1 MGMVVRSNVMAVN
14 AFRQLGM
21 NNSQVS
27 KSLEKLSSG
36 FRINRAGDDASGL
49 AISEKMKAQIRGLE
63 TASSNSQDG
72 ISLIQTAEGA
82 LTEVHD
88 MLNRM
93 VELAGKSANGTMDDT
108 VDRAALQNEVN
119 ELIDEINRIA
129 KGTNFNGI
137 KLLDGSLAGAAS
149 TTPDAGITADQITQ
163 ARADTITA
171 TPATA
176 GTAQTV
182 EFDVAGAAFG
192 ADGTVSVALGGNTY
206 DVDVTK
212 GMTDAEFATA
222 LVDAINANKPN
233 DTSAGEFTAA
243 VANNTEITLTGT
255 NNNQDAAGFTWENKL
270 EIVPKAA
277 EAATAA
283 AAAGDAETPA
293 APEFTPAADNTLTN
307 LGITGI
313 DLSGAGDGVTG
324 DVSIKYDAAATGKEL
339 TVTIGDKTF
348 VAADAAVVDG
358 DITLT
363 EDGGTATIK
372 LEGVTAATLK
382 AGATADT
389 PLGTFDV
396 PAEDPTAAAGG
407 LILQIGD
414 TGADFNQM
422 VVKIEAMDATSLGIG
437 EVSVE
442 TQKDA
447 QDMIKALRGN
457 LADLKP
463 DEAKIK
469 GAINL
474 VSENRAKLGALQNRL
489 EHTINNLDV
498 AAENMTAANSR
509 IRDTDMAK
517 QMMEYTKMNVLTQSA
532 QAMLAQANQ
541 QPQSVLQL
549 LQ

>member
-49 AISEKMKAQIRGLE
+49 AISEKMKAQIKGLE

-93 VELAGKSANGTMDDT
+93 VELAGKAANGTMDDT

-119 ELIDEINRIA
+119 ELIDEIDRIA

-137 KLLDGSLAGAAS
+137 KLLDGSLAGGAAN

-163 ARADTITA
+163 ATADTITETA
-171 TPATA
+171 ATA
-176 GTAQTV
+176 TTAQTV

-233 DTSAGEFTAA
+233 DTDAGEFTAA
-243 VANNTEITLTGT
+243 VANDTEITLTGT
-255 NNNQDAAGFTWENKL
+255 NNNQDAVDFTWENKL

-283 AAAGDAETPA
+283 AAAGDAEETKTA
-293 APEFTPAADNTLTN
+293 TFTPDDAKMTAA
-307 LGITGI
+307 GITSIDMSGI
-313 DLSGAGDGVTG
+313 PADSAGKVT
-324 DVSIKYDAAATGKEL
+324 VKYDATSKAA
-339 TVTIGDKTF
+339 TVTIGDVEYTSQDISA
-348 VAADAAVVDG
+348 AADNDE
-358 DITLT
+358 ITLT
-363 EDGGTATIK
+363 DADGNTIK
-372 LEGVTAATLK
+372 MTIADANVLRGTTTAAEIGSVE
-382 AGATADT
+382 AA
-389 PLGTFDV
+389 
-396 PAEDPTAAAGG
+396 AEDPTAAAGG

-414 TGADFNQM
+414 TGASFNQM
-422 VVKIEAMDATSLGIG
+422 TVSIAAMDATSLGIG
-437 EVSVE
+437 TISVG
-442 TQKDA
+442 TQTEAKA
-447 QDMIKALRGN
+447 MLSALRGD
-457 LADLKP
+457 LA
-463 DEAKIK
+463 EGGTNK

-474 VSENRAKLGALQNRL
+474 VSDVRAKLGALQNRL

>member
-49 AISEKMKAQIRGLE
+49 AISEKMKAQIKGLE

-137 KLLDGSLAGAAS
+137 KLLDGSLAGGAAN

-163 ARADTITA
+163 ATADTITETA
-171 TPATA
+171 ATA
-176 GTAQTV
+176 TTAQTV

-233 DTSAGEFTAA
+233 DTDAGEFTAA
-243 VANNTEITLTGT
+243 VANDTEITLTGT
-255 NNNQDAAGFTWENKL
+255 NNNQDAVDFTWENKL

-283 AAAGDAETPA
+283 AAAGDAEETKTA
-293 APEFTPAADNTLTN
+293 TFTPDDAKMTAA
-307 LGITGI
+307 GITSIDMSGI
-313 DLSGAGDGVTG
+313 PADSAGKVT
-324 DVSIKYDAAATGKEL
+324 VKYDATSKAA
-339 TVTIGDKTF
+339 TVTIGDVEYTSQDISA
-348 VAADAAVVDG
+348 AADNDE
-358 DITLT
+358 ITLT
-363 EDGGTATIK
+363 DADGNTIK
-372 LEGVTAATLK
+372 MTIADANVLRGTTTAAEIGSVE
-382 AGATADT
+382 AA
-389 PLGTFDV
+389 
-396 PAEDPTAAAGG
+396 AEDPTAAAGG

-414 TGADFNQM
+414 TGASFNQM
-422 VVKIEAMDATSLGIG
+422 TVSIAAMDATSLGIG
-437 EVSVE
+437 TISVG
-442 TQKDA
+442 TQTEAKA
-447 QDMIKALRGN
+447 MLSALRGD
-457 LADLKP
+457 LA
-463 DEAKIK
+463 EGGTNK

-474 VSENRAKLGALQNRL
+474 VSDVRAKLGALQNRL

>member
-1 MGMVVRSNVMAVN
+1 MRIQHNIMALN
-14 AFRQLGM
+14 SYRQLGG
-21 NNSQVS
+21 NNSALA
-27 KSLEKLSSG
+27 KNLEKLSSG
-36 FRINRAGDDASGL
+36 YRINRAGDDAAGL
-49 AISEKMKAQIRGLE
+49 AISEKMRAQIKGLE
-63 TASSNSQDG
+63 AAQKNANDG
-72 ISLIQTAEGA
+72 ISLVQTAEGA

-137 KLLDGSLAGAAS
+137 KLLDGSLAGGAAA
-149 TTPDAGITADQITQ
+149 TPDAGITADQITQ
-163 ARADTITA
+163 ARTDTITA
-171 TPATA
+171 TPGVASTSA
-176 GTAQTV
+176 ETV
-182 EFDVAGAAFG
+182 NFDVAGVAFD
-192 ADGTVSVALGGNTY
+192 ADGTVSVNLGGNTY

-212 GMTDAEFATA
+212 GMSEDDFASA
-222 LVDAINANKPN
+222 LVDAINANKPT
-233 DTSAGEFTAA
+233 DGTAGAFTA
-243 VANNTEITLTGT
+243 VATGTAITLTSA
-255 NNNQDAAGFTWENKL
+255 NQAASGITWENKL
-270 EIVPKAA
+270 EIAPKAA

-293 APEFTPAADNTLTN
+293 APEFTPAADDTLTN

-348 VAADAAVVDG
+348 VAANAAVVDG

-396 PAEDPTAAAGG
+396 PAEDPTTAAGG

-414 TGADFNQM
+414 TGASFNQM
-422 VVKIEAMDATSLGIG
+422 TVSIAAMDATSLGIG
-437 EVSVE
+437 TISVG
-442 TQKDA
+442 TQTEAKA
-447 QDMIKALRGN
+447 MLSALRGD
-457 LADLKP
+457 LA
-463 DEAKIK
+463 EGGTNK

-474 VSENRAKLGALQNRL
+474 VSDVRAKLGALQNRL

>member
-49 AISEKMKAQIRGLE
+49 AISEKMKAQIKGLE

-137 KLLDGSLAGAAS
+137 KLLDGSLAGAAN
-149 TTPDAGITADQITQ
+149 TPDAGITADQITQ
-163 ARADTITA
+163 ATADTITETA
-171 TPATA
+171 ATA
-176 GTAQTV
+176 TTAQTV

-222 LVDAINANKPN
+222 LVDAINANKPT
-233 DTSAGEFTAA
+233 DGTAGAFTAA
-243 VANNTEITLTGT
+243 ATGTAITLTSA
-255 NNNQDAAGFTWENKL
+255 NQAASGITWENKL
-270 EIVPKAA
+270 EIAPKAA

-293 APEFTPAADNTLTN
+293 APEFTPAADDTLTN

-324 DVSIKYDAAATGKEL
+324 DVSIKYDATATGKEL

-414 TGADFNQM
+414 TGASFNQM
-422 VVKIEAMDATSLGIG
+422 TVSIAAMDATSLGIG
-437 EVSVE
+437 TISVG
-442 TQKDA
+442 TQTEAKA
-447 QDMIKALRGN
+447 MLSALRGD
-457 LADLKP
+457 LA
-463 DEAKIK
+463 EGGTNK

-474 VSENRAKLGALQNRL
+474 VSDVRAKLGALQNRL

>member
-1 MGMVVRSNVMAVN
+1 M
-14 AFRQLGM
+14 
-21 NNSQVS
+21 
-27 KSLEKLSSG
+27 
-36 FRINRAGDDASGL
+36 
-49 AISEKMKAQIRGLE
+49 E

-137 KLLDGSLAGAAS
+137 KLLDGSLAGAAN

-163 ARADTITA
+163 ATADTITA

-255 NNNQDAAGFTWENKL
+255 NNNQDAADFTWENKL

-283 AAAGDAETPA
+283 AATGDAEETKTA
-293 APEFTPAADNTLTN
+293 TFTPDDAKMTAA
-307 LGITGI
+307 GITSIDMSGI
-313 DLSGAGDGVTG
+313 PADSAGKVT
-324 DVSIKYDAAATGKEL
+324 VKYDATSKAA
-339 TVTIGDKTF
+339 TVTIGDVEYTSQDISA
-348 VAADAAVVDG
+348 AADNDE
-358 DITLT
+358 ITLT
-363 EDGGTATIK
+363 DADGNTIK
-372 LEGVTAATLK
+372 MTIADANVLRGTTTAAEIGSVE
-382 AGATADT
+382 AA
-389 PLGTFDV
+389 
-396 PAEDPTAAAGG
+396 AEDPTAAAGG

-414 TGADFNQM
+414 TGASFNQM
-422 VVKIEAMDATSLGIG
+422 TVSIAAMDATSLGIG
-437 EVSVE
+437 TISVG
-442 TQKDA
+442 TQTEAKA
-447 QDMIKALRGN
+447 MLSALRGD
-457 LADLKP
+457 LA
-463 DEAKIK
+463 EGGTNK

-474 VSENRAKLGALQNRL
+474 VSDVRAKLGALQNRL

>member
-49 AISEKMKAQIRGLE
+49 AISEKMKAQIKGLE

-137 KLLDGSLAGAAS
+137 KLLDGSLAGAAN
-149 TTPDAGITADQITQ
+149 TPDAGITADQITQ
-163 ARADTITA
+163 ATADTITETA
-171 TPATA
+171 ATA
-176 GTAQTV
+176 TTAQTV

-233 DTSAGEFTAA
+233 DTDAGEFTAA
-243 VANNTEITLTGT
+243 VANDTEITLTGT
-255 NNNQDAAGFTWENKL
+255 NNNQDAVDFTWENKL

-283 AAAGDAETPA
+283 AAAGDAEETKTA
-293 APEFTPAADNTLTN
+293 TFTPDDAKMTAA
-307 LGITGI
+307 GITSIDMSGI
-313 DLSGAGDGVTG
+313 PADSAGKVT
-324 DVSIKYDAAATGKEL
+324 VKYDATSKAA
-339 TVTIGDKTF
+339 TVTIGDVEYTSQDISA
-348 VAADAAVVDG
+348 AADNDE
-358 DITLT
+358 ITLT
-363 EDGGTATIK
+363 DADGNTIK
-372 LEGVTAATLK
+372 MTIADANVLRGTTTAAEIGSVE
-382 AGATADT
+382 AA
-389 PLGTFDV
+389 
-396 PAEDPTAAAGG
+396 AEDPTAAAGG

-414 TGADFNQM
+414 TGASFNQM
-422 VVKIEAMDATSLGIG
+422 TVSIAAMDATSLGIG
-437 EVSVE
+437 TISVG
-442 TQKDA
+442 TQTEAKA
-447 QDMIKALRGN
+447 MLSALRGD
-457 LADLKP
+457 LA
-463 DEAKIK
+463 EGGTNK

-474 VSENRAKLGALQNRL
+474 VSDVRAKLGALQNRL

>member
-49 AISEKMKAQIRGLE
+49 AISEKMKAQIKGLE

-119 ELIDEINRIA
+119 ELIDEIDRIA

-137 KLLDGSLAGAAS
+137 KLLDGSLAGGAAA
-149 TTPDAGITADQITQ
+149 TPDAGITADQITQ
-163 ARADTITA
+163 ATTDTITA
-171 TPATA
+171 TPGVASTSA
-176 GTAQTV
+176 ETV
-182 EFDVAGAAFG
+182 NFDVAGVAFD
-192 ADGTVSVALGGNTY
+192 ADGTVSVNLGGNTY

-212 GMTDAEFATA
+212 GMSEDDFASA
-222 LVDAINANKPN
+222 LVDAINANKPT
-233 DTSAGEFTAA
+233 DGTAGAFTAA
-243 VANNTEITLTGT
+243 ATGTAITLTSA
-255 NNNQDAAGFTWENKL
+255 NQAASGITWENKL
-270 EIVPKAA
+270 EIAPKAA

-293 APEFTPAADNTLTN
+293 APEFTPAADDTLTN

-324 DVSIKYDAAATGKEL
+324 DVSIKYDATATGKEL

-396 PAEDPTAAAGG
+396 PAEDPTTAAGG

-414 TGADFNQM
+414 TGASFNQM
-422 VVKIEAMDATSLGIG
+422 TVSIAAMDATSLGIG
-437 EVSVE
+437 TISVG
-442 TQKDA
+442 TQTEAKA
-447 QDMIKALRGN
+447 MLYALRGD
-457 LADLKP
+457 LA
-463 DEAKIK
+463 EGGTNK

-474 VSENRAKLGALQNRL
+474 VSDVRAKLGALQNRL

>member
-49 AISEKMKAQIRGLE
+49 AISEKMKAQIKGLE

-93 VELAGKSANGTMDDT
+93 VELAGKAANGTMDDT

-137 KLLDGSLAGAAS
+137 KLLDGSLAGGAAN

-163 ARADTITA
+163 ATADTITETA
-171 TPATA
+171 ATA
-176 GTAQTV
+176 TTAQTV

-233 DTSAGEFTAA
+233 DTDAGEFTAA
-243 VANNTEITLTGT
+243 VANDTEITLTGT
-255 NNNQDAAGFTWENKL
+255 NNNQDAVDFTWENKL

-283 AAAGDAETPA
+283 AAAGDAEETKTA
-293 APEFTPAADNTLTN
+293 TFTPDDAKMTAA
-307 LGITGI
+307 GITSIDMSGI
-313 DLSGAGDGVTG
+313 PADSAGKVT
-324 DVSIKYDAAATGKEL
+324 VKYDATSKAA
-339 TVTIGDKTF
+339 TVTIGDVEYTSQDISA
-348 VAADAAVVDG
+348 AADNDE
-358 DITLT
+358 ITLT
-363 EDGGTATIK
+363 DADGNTIK
-372 LEGVTAATLK
+372 MTIADANVLRGTTTAAEIGSVE
-382 AGATADT
+382 AA
-389 PLGTFDV
+389 
-396 PAEDPTAAAGG
+396 AEDPTAAAGG

-414 TGADFNQM
+414 TGASFNQM
-422 VVKIEAMDATSLGIG
+422 TVSIAAMDATSLGIG
-437 EVSVE
+437 TISVG
-442 TQKDA
+442 TQTEAKA
-447 QDMIKALRGN
+447 MLSALRGD
-457 LADLKP
+457 LA
-463 DEAKIK
+463 EGGTNK

-474 VSENRAKLGALQNRL
+474 VSDVRAKLGALQNRL

>member
-49 AISEKMKAQIRGLE
+49 AISEKMKAQIKGLE

-137 KLLDGSLAGAAS
+137 KLLDGSLAGGAAA
-149 TTPDAGITADQITQ
+149 TPDAGITADQITQ
-163 ARADTITA
+163 ATTDTITA
-171 TPATA
+171 TPGVASTSA
-176 GTAQTV
+176 ETV
-182 EFDVAGAAFG
+182 NFDVAGVAFD
-192 ADGTVSVALGGNTY
+192 ADGTVSVNLGGNTY

-212 GMTDAEFATA
+212 GMSEDDFASA
-222 LVDAINANKPN
+222 LVDAINANKPT
-233 DTSAGEFTAA
+233 DGTAGAFTAA
-243 VANNTEITLTGT
+243 ATGTAITLTSA
-255 NNNQDAAGFTWENKL
+255 NQAASGITWENKL
-270 EIVPKAA
+270 EIAPKAA

-293 APEFTPAADNTLTN
+293 APEFTPAADDTLTN

-324 DVSIKYDAAATGKEL
+324 DVSIKYDATATGKEL

-414 TGADFNQM
+414 TGASFNQM
-422 VVKIEAMDATSLGIG
+422 TVSIAAMDATSLGIG
-437 EVSVE
+437 TISVG
-442 TQKDA
+442 TQTEAKA
-447 QDMIKALRGN
+447 MLSALRGD
-457 LADLKP
+457 LA
-463 DEAKIK
+463 EGGTNK

-474 VSENRAKLGALQNRL
+474 VSDVRAKLGALQNRL

>member
-49 AISEKMKAQIRGLE
+49 AISEKMKAQIKGLE

-137 KLLDGSLAGAAS
+137 KLLDGSLAGAAN

-163 ARADTITA
+163 ATADTITA

-233 DTSAGEFTAA
+233 DTNAGEFTAA

-255 NNNQDAAGFTWENKL
+255 NNNQDAADFTWENKL

-283 AAAGDAETPA
+283 AAAGDAEETKTA
-293 APEFTPAADNTLTN
+293 TFTPDDAKMTAA
-307 LGITGI
+307 GITSIDMSGI
-313 DLSGAGDGVTG
+313 PADSAGKVT
-324 DVSIKYDAAATGKEL
+324 VKYDATSKAA
-339 TVTIGDKTF
+339 TVTIGDVEYTSQDISA
-348 VAADAAVVDG
+348 AADNDE
-358 DITLT
+358 ITLT
-363 EDGGTATIK
+363 DADGNTIK
-372 LEGVTAATLK
+372 MTIANANVLRGTTTAAEIGSVE
-382 AGATADT
+382 AA
-389 PLGTFDV
+389 
-396 PAEDPTAAAGG
+396 AEDPTAAAGG

-414 TGADFNQM
+414 TGAPFNQM
-422 VVKIEAMDATSLGIG
+422 TVSIAAMDATSLGIG
-437 EVSVE
+437 TISVG
-442 TQKDA
+442 TQTEAKA
-447 QDMIKALRGN
+447 MLSALRGD
-457 LADLKP
+457 LA
-463 DEAKIK
+463 EGGTNK

-474 VSENRAKLGALQNRL
+474 VSDVRAKLGALQNRL

>member
-49 AISEKMKAQIRGLE
+49 AISEKMKAQIKGLE

-137 KLLDGSLAGAAS
+137 KLLDGSLAGAAN
-149 TTPDAGITADQITQ
+149 TPDAGITADQITQ
-163 ARADTITA
+163 ATADTITETA
-171 TPATA
+171 ATA
-176 GTAQTV
+176 TTAQTV

-255 NNNQDAAGFTWENKL
+255 NNNKDAVDFTWENKL

-283 AAAGDAETPA
+283 AAAGDAEETKTA
-293 APEFTPAADNTLTN
+293 TFTPDDAKMTAA
-307 LGITGI
+307 GITSIDMSGI
-313 DLSGAGDGVTG
+313 PADSAGKVT
-324 DVSIKYDAAATGKEL
+324 VKYDATSKAA
-339 TVTIGDKTF
+339 TVTIGDVEYTSQDISA
-348 VAADAAVVDG
+348 AADNDE
-358 DITLT
+358 ITLT
-363 EDGGTATIK
+363 DADGNTIK
-372 LEGVTAATLK
+372 MTIADANVLRGTTTAAEIGSVE
-382 AGATADT
+382 AA
-389 PLGTFDV
+389 
-396 PAEDPTAAAGG
+396 AEDPTAAAGG

-414 TGADFNQM
+414 TGASFNQM
-422 VVKIEAMDATSLGIG
+422 TVSIAAMDATSLGIG
-437 EVSVE
+437 TISVG
-442 TQKDA
+442 TQTEAKA
-447 QDMIKALRGN
+447 MLSALRGD
-457 LADLKP
+457 LA
-463 DEAKIK
+463 EGGTNK

-474 VSENRAKLGALQNRL
+474 VSDVRAKLGALQNRL

>member
-49 AISEKMKAQIRGLE
+49 AISEKMKAQIKGLE

-137 KLLDGSLAGAAS
+137 KLLDGSLAGGAAN

-163 ARADTITA
+163 ATADTITA

-255 NNNQDAAGFTWENKL
+255 NNNKDAVDFTWENKL

-283 AAAGDAETPA
+283 AAAGDAEETKTA
-293 APEFTPAADNTLTN
+293 TFTPDDAKMTAA
-307 LGITGI
+307 GITSIDMSGI
-313 DLSGAGDGVTG
+313 PADSAGKVT
-324 DVSIKYDAAATGKEL
+324 VKYDATSKAA
-339 TVTIGDKTF
+339 TVTIGDVEYTSQDISA
-348 VAADAAVVDG
+348 AADNDE
-358 DITLT
+358 ITLT
-363 EDGGTATIK
+363 DADGNTIK
-372 LEGVTAATLK
+372 MTIADANVLRGTTTAAEIGSVE
-382 AGATADT
+382 AA
-389 PLGTFDV
+389 
-396 PAEDPTAAAGG
+396 AEDPTAAAGG

-414 TGADFNQM
+414 TGASFNQM
-422 VVKIEAMDATSLGIG
+422 TVSIAAMDATSLGIG
-437 EVSVE
+437 TISVG
-442 TQKDA
+442 TQTEAKA
-447 QDMIKALRGN
+447 MLSALRGD
-457 LADLKP
+457 LA
-463 DEAKIK
+463 EGGTNK

-474 VSENRAKLGALQNRL
+474 VSDVRAKLGALQNRL

>member
-49 AISEKMKAQIRGLE
+49 AISEKMKAQIKGLE

-163 ARADTITA
+163 ATADTITA
-171 TPATA
+171 TPATT

-255 NNNQDAAGFTWENKL
+255 NNNQDAADFTWENKL

-283 AAAGDAETPA
+283 AAAGDAEETKTA
-293 APEFTPAADNTLTN
+293 TFTPDDAKMTAA
-307 LGITGI
+307 GITSIDMSGI
-313 DLSGAGDGVTG
+313 PADSAGKVT
-324 DVSIKYDAAATGKEL
+324 VKYDATSKAA
-339 TVTIGDKTF
+339 TVTIGDVEYTSQDISA
-348 VAADAAVVDG
+348 AADNDE
-358 DITLT
+358 ITLT
-363 EDGGTATIK
+363 DADGNTIK
-372 LEGVTAATLK
+372 MTIADANVLRGTTTAAEIGSVE
-382 AGATADT
+382 AA
-389 PLGTFDV
+389 
-396 PAEDPTAAAGG
+396 AEDPTAAAGG

-414 TGADFNQM
+414 TGASFNQM
-422 VVKIEAMDATSLGIG
+422 TVSIAAMDATSLGIG
-437 EVSVE
+437 TISVG
-442 TQKDA
+442 TQTEAKA
-447 QDMIKALRGN
+447 MLSALRGD
-457 LADLKP
+457 LA
-463 DEAKIK
+463 EGGTNK

-474 VSENRAKLGALQNRL
+474 VSDVRAKLGALQNRL